1 MWIDSMPDRRAR
13 VPEAAVMSD
22 SSRRTFGPKRIHHPT
37 RREVL
42 ARMGGGWGGLVL
54 AALLSESSARAG
66 ESTPQG
72 FDVRPRPPHFP
83 ARARAVIQLFMHGG
97 PSHVDLLDPKP
108 MLTKYD
114 DKAPPAE
121 VADDEKLT
129 GNLLKSPYAFQRH
142 GDSGLEFSETLPQI
156 ARHADEI
163 AVIRSMY
170 TEHRNH
176 EQALW
181 MMHTGLTIAG
191 RPSIGAWATYGLGS
205 ENQDLPAY
213 VVLPDPNGLPV
224 DGIRN
229 WSSGWMPPLF
239 QGTPFRAEGVPVLN
253 LKPSSPRPA
262 DIEQGRFEL
271 LSELNAEH
279 RARHPGELELD
290 ARIASF
296 ELAARMQLSAT
307 DALDIARESP
317 RTQALY
323 GLDNPVTRPYGA
335 RCLMARRLVERGVRF
350 VQIFMTGQP
359 WDTHN
364 NNAAGTRKCC
374 EQTDLPVASLL
385 TDLKQ
390 RGLLESTLVF
400 WGGEFG
406 RTPGAQ
412 NRDGRD
418 HHPYGFSVWLAGGGI
433 KGGQVYGA
441 TDDFGYRATVDRCSV
456 ADLHATMLHLL
467 GLDFH
472 RLSFPRQGREER
484 LTDVHPARVIAPLLA

>member
-1 MWIDSMPDRRAR
+1 
-13 VPEAAVMSD
+13 VPSVVPGSLAGCSGLL
-22 SSRRTFGPKRIHHPT
+22 S

-42 ARMGGGWGGLVL
+42 ARLGGGFGGLAL
-54 AALLSESSARAG
+54 SALLGEAQPLHAGVPAASSPARH
-66 ESTPQG
+66 
-72 FDVRPRPPHFP
+72 DVTSRPPHF
-83 ARARAVIQLFMHGG
+83 RAKAEAVIQLFMHGG

-108 MLTKYD
+108 LLAKYD
-114 DKAPPAE
+114 GQAPPKE

-129 GNLLKSPYAFQRH
+129 GNLLKSPYRFHPYGQ
-142 GDSGLEFSETLPQI
+142 SGIEFSEPLPHI
-156 ARHADEI
+156 AQHADDL

-181 MMHTGLTIAG
+181 MMHTGLIVAG
-191 RPSIGAWATYGLGS
+191 RPSIGAWVAYGLGTF
-205 ENQDLPAY
+205 NQNLPAY
-213 VVLPDPNGLPV
+213 VVLPDLKGLPV

-239 QGTPFRAEGVPVLN
+239 QGTPFRAEGMPVLN
-253 LKPSSPRPA
+253 LKPETARPA
-262 DIEQGRFEL
+262 EVEKGRLGL
-271 LSELNAEH
+271 LGVLNAEH
-279 RARHPGELELD
+279 RARHLDEWELD

-307 DALDIARESP
+307 DALDLSGETAQ
-317 RTQALY
+317 THQLY
-323 GLDNPVTRPYGA
+323 GLDQPKTRAYGA

-350 VQIFMTGQP
+350 VQIFMSGQP

-364 NNAAGTRKCC
+364 NNAAGTRTCC
-374 EQTDLPVASLL
+374 EQTDLPVAGLL
-385 TDLKQ
+385 TDLKE
-390 RGLLESTLVF
+390 RGLLDSTLVF

-412 NRDGRD
+412 NKDGRD

-441 TDDFGYRATVDRCSV
+441 TDEFGYRATVDRCSV

-467 GLDFH
+467 GLDYK
-472 RLSFPRQGREER
+472 RLTFQHHGRDER
-484 LTDVHPARVIAPLLA
+484 LTDVYDPKVLTSLLA